1 VARYQT
7 RHDLPLG
14 AIDAKTIRAMNVP
27 AKEWVNQLRVNLERA
42 RWIMPIDDPTYL
54 MVNIAAFEIVFVRAN
69 KFVWR
74 TDVQVGRTFSQTPLF
89 RGEIKYFVLNPTWTV
104 PPGVLAETVLPAAQH
119 NPGYL
124 RERGLQVLDDTGHE
138 VTPESVSWKKFTAA
152 SLPYTIRQTPGE
164 SNALGIV
171 KFMFP
176 NQYHVYLHDTP
187 NKAGYGARVRTMSW
201 GCIHVK
207 EPLELAA
214 HLAAGTQWSLEAVQK
229 QVKTGRSAT
238 VFLTKPV
245 PIYLL
250 YWTAE
255 VPEGGELRFHADV
268 YNRDRRVLTALNR
281 PAVRRKDKR
290 RVDVVADANQQDP

>member
-1 VARYQT
+1 
-7 RHDLPLG
+7 
-14 AIDAKTIRAMNVP
+14 
-27 AKEWVNQLRVNLERA
+27 
-42 RWIMPIDDPTYL
+42 
-54 MVNIAAFEIVFVRAN
+54 
-69 KFVWR
+69 
-74 TDVQVGRTFSQTPLF
+74 
-89 RGEIKYFVLNPTWTV
+89 
-104 PPGVLAETVLPAAQH
+104 
-119 NPGYL
+119 
-124 RERGLQVLDDTGHE
+124 

-164 SNALGIV
+164 GNALGVV

-214 HLAAGTQWSLEAVQK
+214 HLAAGTQWSLEAMQK

-268 YNRDRRVLTALNR
+268 YNRDRRVLSTLNR
-281 PAVRRKDKR
+281 PAVRRKEKR
-290 RVDVVADANQQDP
+290 RADVVADVNQEDP